1 VRNAS
6 PGDRSKR
13 GSLVIVGTGIQFGAH
28 LTVAARRWIE
38 AADKVLFIA
47 ADPAT
52 AEWVRR
58 ANNSAETLRLG
69 DFATKTHRTL
79 VYERM
84 AEYIMSY
91 VRQGLTVCAAF
102 YGHPGIL
109 VAPAHEAIQRARAEG
124 FPARLLPAISAQD
137 CLFADLEI
145 DPAQT
150 GWHSFDATDFLV
162 HRRRADPSSALV
174 LWQIGMVGN
183 PYYRGYDARGLAVL
197 VEELTAIYGSE
208 HQVVVYEA
216 AVYPICDPIIHRLPL
231 GKLSTA
237 RITEASLLYVPPK
250 DEATLDLKMMIR
262 LASEAVH
269 GQEDLPKCVETPAAS
284 SGPGAEP

>member
-1 VRNAS
+1 
-6 PGDRSKR
+6 
-13 GSLVIVGTGIQFGAH
+13 
-28 LTVAARRWIE
+28 
-38 AADKVLFIA
+38 
-47 ADPAT
+47 
-52 AEWVRR
+52 
-58 ANNSAETLRLG
+58 
-69 DFATKTHRTL
+69 
-79 VYERM
+79 
-84 AEYIMSY
+84 
-91 VRQGLTVCAAF
+91 
-102 YGHPGIL
+102 
-109 VAPAHEAIQRARAEG
+109 
-124 FPARLLPAISAQD
+124 
-137 CLFADLEI
+137 LFADLEI

-284 SGPGAEP
+284 SGPGAQP